1 MWDAE
6 RAEKLRSRATD
17 LLILKF
23 QISNPKVS
31 NQKPRV
37 VDFILTRT
45 SAEPTASASA
55 ALVALVAMAGAL
67 AARAMAMLGA
77 PGTWRDMP

>member
-31 NQKPRV
+31 DQKPRV

-55 ALVALVAMAGAL
+55 ALVAMAEAL